1 VTVYSGM
8 PNVDVVLSCRRVLVS
23 ESLSFKKHV
32 GNSSNNTVC
41 EIELQSTMAPV
52 SRRPATRRHPSSTQE
67 DNLDFPLLC
76 FDDDDNEQKEN
87 HVLTQIEE
95 HGRVNVSFA
104 VNDNVT
110 QCRPQLDNPSTM
122 LPGDPND
129 VDTALEE
136 YLLSQNN
143 TEEMQEEHSLEIAEG
158 ESTDEE
164 EEDNNNNNNNN
175 VPSYT
180 QGTLDAAS
188 ILAGGF
194 GNVDSTTAA
203 PTATTRNKKRSFR
216 NDSDNEEDS
225 VAEEEEEEELEE
237 PKQKTPLASSIA
249 AQLRTHGLTG
259 TGLTEEE
266 IQFVDNVDEG
276 KNKKQYDDSQLRYE
290 KRFFQTVAEHGGDI
304 LSPLS
309 KDQVPNCHDTQ
320 EHNRLDHAFYSVCGG
335 EKTADKHATLNKCF
349 ILCGM
354 KWQCLSGK
362 NKGKTIQPNSFCKMM
377 QCLTYL
383 FNRKGVKYL
392 FNEDFNSKG
401 DFHGV
406 MKVIWRE
413 ERKKNPSFGTGA
425 NRARVDKSLVRK
437 FIQAIRDKKLRPYE
451 EPEHLLICVIFILGY
466 CCGLRGSSEHINLDC
481 EMIYLGECTVEDGE
495 ELAGL
500 KWGGVKVPFSK
511 TNQLNMNNTKLPVDE
526 DVLLTFTEQPW
537 HDCFDPYAIWCFYI
551 AHVHPKAKKFYGR
564 LVKQGPKKE
573 GERLEKEFGRPVW
586 FAESGHGRTNW
597 NLGPT
602 KHRELCKKIALF
614 AGVANWEACAGHALR
629 ALCITHC
636 IASKMTAVDVA
647 AKVRH
652 KSLNSQKDYATD
664 CNERKATR
672 LLAMN
677 NEPANESNL
686 NKKRASVKPK
696 EVAADAVI
704 VQTQPMLP
712 NNRNEFLHA
721 AKKRKVDPEDDGKEN
736 TIVSDLDTELEQLKK
751 QNEILRLKQE
761 NQRIQDELTR
771 SGGAR
776 SVHHLPIPRRH
787 GRSYPPS
794 YHRDR
799 TPLED

>member
-1 VTVYSGM
+1 
-8 PNVDVVLSCRRVLVS
+8 
-23 ESLSFKKHV
+23 
-32 GNSSNNTVC
+32 
-41 EIELQSTMAPV
+41 MAPV
-52 SRRPATRRHPSSTQE
+52 SRRPATRSHPSSTQE
-67 DNLDFPLLC
+67 VDFPLLC
-76 FDDDDNEQKEN
+76 FDDDDDNEEKEN
-87 HVLTQIEE
+87 HVLTQVEE
-95 HGRVNVSFA
+95 YGRVNVSFA
-104 VNDNVT
+104 VNDNDT
-110 QCRPQLDNPSTM
+110 YRPQLDNPSAM
-122 LPGDPND
+122 LPGDSND
-129 VDTALEE
+129 IDTALQE

-143 TEEMQEEHSLEIAEG
+143 TEQQQEEFELDILED

-164 EEDNNNNNNNN
+164 EEDDDNNNN

-188 ILAGGF
+188 ILVGGF
-194 GNVDSTTAA
+194 GAVKHNF
-203 PTATTRNKKRSFR
+203 N
-216 NDSDNEEDS
+216 NDSD
-225 VAEEEEEEELEE
+225 EEEEEEELEE

-290 KRFFQTVAEHGGDI
+290 KRFFQTVAEFGGDI
-304 LSPLS
+304 LAPLS
-309 KDQVPNCHDTQ
+309 KDQVANPHDTQ
-320 EHNRLDHAFYSVCGG
+320 EHNRLDHSFYSVCGG
-335 EKTADKHATLNKCF
+335 DKTADKHAIMNKCF

-413 ERKKNPSFGTGA
+413 VRKKDPTFGTGA

-437 FIQAIRDKKLRPYE
+437 FIQAVRDKRLRPYE

-481 EMIYLGECTVEDGE
+481 EMIYLGEYTVEDGE

-537 HDCFDPYAIWCFYI
+537 HDCFDPYDLFCFYI

-573 GERLEKEFGRPVW
+573 GERLQKEFGRPVW

-614 AGVANWEACAGHALR
+614 AGVANWEACTGHALR

-677 NEPANESNL
+677 NEPANDSNL
-686 NKKRASVKPK
+686 NQKRASVKPK
-696 EVAADAVI
+696 EVAPDAVI

-712 NNRNEFLHA
+712 QNRNEFLHVT
-721 AKKRKVDPEDDGKEN
+721 KKRRVDSENEGKEN
-736 TIVSDLDTELEQLKK
+736 AMVSDLDSELEQLKK
-751 QNEILRLKQE
+751 QNEILRLKKE
-761 NQRIQDELTR
+761 NQRMQDELTG
-771 SGGAR
+771 SSGAR
-776 SVHHLPIPRRH
+776 SVLHSPIPRRH
-787 GRSYPPS
+787 GRSFPPS

-799 TPLED
+799 SPLEDRFYFPIMPTNDYRSDGYRHSYPPPTNHYHRNTPPRYYDERHSGPYERHGEYDEEDYRPYPNKYHRR